1 MELIK
6 KSGEYEVW
14 KDKKDFIIARVTNGV
29 ARSLLRTAEVEL
41 AKIEEIISS
50 VEATMINHEEIK

>member
-1 MELIK
+1 VELIK